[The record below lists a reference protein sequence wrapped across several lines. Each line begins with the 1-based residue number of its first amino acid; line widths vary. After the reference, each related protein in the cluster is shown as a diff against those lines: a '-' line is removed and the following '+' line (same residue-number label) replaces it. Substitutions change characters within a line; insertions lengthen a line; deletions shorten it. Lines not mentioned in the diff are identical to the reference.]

1 MGSRDVMIGIGK
13 MWKAVTRSTAEVQ
26 APVPLSTI
34 PRDLASLK
42 ASPVEP
48 LWDDAEPNDT
58 RSAERFVPLRTTT
71 MLHASSGR
79 RVTARII
86 NISRT
91 GVAVEADF
99 AEMSLADVA
108 IVGSRPVTPGRRI
121 TLGAVFLFKKP
132 LDPKLCDPSI
142 IL

>member
-1 MGSRDVMIGIGK
+1 MIGIGK

-26 APVPLSTI
+26 TPGPLSTI
-34 PRDLASLK
+34 PRDLANLK
-42 ASPVEP
+42 ALPIEP
-48 LWDDAEPNDT
+48 LWDDDAEPSDT

-71 MLHASSGR
+71 ILQASSGR

-108 IVGSRPVTPGRRI
+108 IVGTRPVTPGRRI

-142 IL
+142 VL